1 MATRSIAEH
10 YDQHLA
16 EHYSW
21 LFGGLPERVEENL
34 RTFEAL
40 GWKPTASARA
50 LDIGAGSGFQSI
62 PLARLGYSVTAVDL
76 SRKLL
81 DELSAHAEASASGAR
96 EALPIVTVCDDILRW
111 VASRE
116 APRDL
121 ELCVCMGDT
130 LTHLPS
136 FGDVQRL
143 LRELHR
149 MLLPGGR
156 CVFAFRDFTQELV
169 GEARFIPVRSDE
181 HAIFTCFLEYEG
193 DHVRVYDVIHVRRA
207 SDQHWDMRVSS
218 YKKLRIAP
226 DWFAKRAT
234 EAGFVIDRKSDERGL
249 VTLVMHKA

>member
-1 MATRSIAEH
+1 MPARSIAEH
-10 YDQHLA
+10 YDTHLA

-34 RTFEAL
+34 HAFVAL
-40 GWKPTASARA
+40 GLEPAASGRA

-81 DELSAHAEASASGAR
+81 AELASHAEG
-96 EALPIVTVCDDILRW
+96 LPIVTVCDDVLRY
-111 VASRE
+111 VASPA
-116 APRDL
+116 APREL

-143 LRELHR
+143 LRDLQR
-149 MLLPGGR
+149 TILPGGR
-156 CVFAFRDFTQELV
+156 AIFAFRDFTDELA

-181 HAIFTCFLEYEG
+181 HAVFTCFLEYEG
-193 DHVRVYDVIHVRRA
+193 DHVRVYDVIHRRT
-207 SDQHWDMRVSS
+207 DQGWDMRVSS

-226 DWFAKRAT
+226 DWFGKRAA
-234 EAGFVIDRKSDERGL
+234 EAGFTVERRSDDHGMA
-249 VTLVMHKA
+249 TLVLQKA

>member
-1 MATRSIAEH
+1 MPTRSIAEH

-21 LFGGLPERVEENL
+21 LFGGLPERVQENL

-40 GWKPTASARA
+40 GLKPAASARA

-81 DELSAHAEASASGAR
+81 GELSAHAEG
-96 EALPIVTVCDDILRW
+96 LPIVTVCDDILRW
-111 VASRE
+111 VGSAA
-116 APRDL
+116 APREL

-156 CVFAFRDFTQELV
+156 AVFAFRDFTEELV

-234 EAGFVIDRKSDERGL
+234 EAGFAIDRKSDERGM
-249 VTLVMHKA
+249 VTIVMHKA